1 MIGEVREDEPVL
13 AEELRVETIELGYL
27 PQHVPPSLTLL
38 PSQPEAWAKFVFSR
52 AGKPKTVSFEA
63 APS

>member
-27 PQHVPPSLTLL
+27 PQHVPPS
-38 PSQPEAWAKFVFSR
+38 
-52 AGKPKTVSFEA
+52 
-63 APS
+63 